1 MRLFKYTVGKFVL
14 LNSFLIFITFSKILF
29 NLAQINQGFLISK
42 SYSNYTLLF
51 TKMGKNNHFFSF
63 CFLILNL
70 QSCYS
75 QDKSAFITEK
85 KISIIDSFPIFR
97 EKAYFQAAHLQT
109 LPEGKILVWD
119 FQKTNLSLFNISDK
133 SSYFINSK
141 GNLPSNFVGNDIY
154 PIFFKDTLYVLETG
168 NRPHLKLY
176 HSKKFDLIDNL
187 PLYKYLGAFGVAAPP
202 SNYIQEN
209 KKIYLPLISNTA
221 HFNESTYYKGENPI
235 FGEIA
240 FKEYG
245 KFSYNTILKFS
256 DFPEIENALQ
266 NNKKWWFAPDV
277 VASIHQQHLY
287 FVLPFSKDVYVYN
300 LKTKEIS
307 KKEMQAPYYEI
318 NFTIKFDEIAQGEE
332 SVEQQVKLL
341 RGNSHCVALQVV
353 NNKIYYVYNK
363 AFKLEQLPKDIR
375 QSFSKTV
382 PDYFLLV
389 YDIETK
395 QTQYI
400 NLGKRFRP
408 NSLYVSEKNQVFMLS
423 SPILA
428 DDVYVYQISW
438 Q

>member
-1 MRLFKYTVGKFVL
+1 
-14 LNSFLIFITFSKILF
+14 
-29 NLAQINQGFLISK
+29 
-42 SYSNYTLLF
+42 
-51 TKMGKNNHFFSF
+51 
-63 CFLILNL
+63 
-70 QSCYS
+70 
-75 QDKSAFITEK
+75 
-85 KISIIDSFPIFR
+85 
-97 EKAYFQAAHLQT
+97 
-109 LPEGKILVWD
+109 
-119 FQKTNLSLFNISDK
+119 
-133 SSYFINSK
+133 
-141 GNLPSNFVGNDIY
+141 
-154 PIFFKDTLYVLETG
+154 
-168 NRPHLKLY
+168 
-176 HSKKFDLIDNL
+176 
-187 PLYKYLGAFGVAAPP
+187 
-202 SNYIQEN
+202 
-209 KKIYLPLISNTA
+209 
-221 HFNESTYYKGENPI
+221 
-235 FGEIA
+235 
-240 FKEYG
+240 
-245 KFSYNTILKFS
+245 
-256 DFPEIENALQ
+256 
-266 NNKKWWFAPDV
+266 
-277 VASIHQQHLY
+277 
-287 FVLPFSKDVYVYN
+287 

-389 YDIETK
+389 YDIKTK

-400 NLGKRFRP
+400 NLGKKFRP